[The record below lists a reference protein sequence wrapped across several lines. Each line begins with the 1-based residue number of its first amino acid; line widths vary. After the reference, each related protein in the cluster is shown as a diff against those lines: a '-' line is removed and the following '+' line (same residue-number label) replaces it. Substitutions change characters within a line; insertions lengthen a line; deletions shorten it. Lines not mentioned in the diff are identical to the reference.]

1 MRAPPLIARVR
12 HYGMRAYEHVRHAS
26 TGLNRAVETGAQL
39 YGEVI
44 QPILRSQGVDTRIAD
59 GVLMDGYSRFDRTRA
74 AARRI
79 DGILQT

>member
-1 MRAPPLIARVR
+1 MARVR

-26 TGLNRAVETGAQL
+26 AGLNRAVETGAQL

-44 QPILRSQGVDTRIAD
+44 QPILRSQGVDTRVAD

-74 AARRI
+74 AAQRI